1 MKVNLLFLGLLG
13 VIIIAGSVTEEQKA
27 YKKFEEHYVVSSLQF
42 SDKLEFAGEPF
53 VLSDD
58 DLKERFDRELLTNV
72 YWQSQTVMFIKRAAK
87 FFPTIEKVLAEEGI
101 PADFKYLALAES
113 GLIWSSQSPSGA
125 TGYWQFLEGTA
136 KRYKLRVD
144 DEVDERY
151 HLIKSTKAAC
161 AYFREAFNE
170 FKSWSLVA
178 ASYNMGLEGLKRQL
192 AIQQVKTYAD
202 LYLNVETSRYLFRI
216 LALKEIIEH
225 SEKYGFNVPLN
236 DRYKS
241 DETYTIQIDTIIP
254 DLAVF
259 ALKNQ
264 SNYREVKLFNPWIRK
279 NFINVKEKPV
289 FIQMPISHLKRIG
302 VELKDTITTASLKL
316 Y

>member
-13 VIIIAGSVTEEQKA
+13 IIIIAGSVTEEQKA

-53 VLSDD
+53 VLNDD

-101 PADFKYLALAES
+101 PADFKFLALAES

-170 FKSWSLVA
+170 FDSWSLVA

-192 AIQQVKTYAD
+192 AIQQVKSYAD

-241 DETYTIQIDTIIP
+241 EDTYTIQVDTIIS

-264 SNYREVKLFNPWIRK
+264 SNFREVKLFNPWIRK
-279 NFINVKEKPV
+279 NFIHVKDKPV